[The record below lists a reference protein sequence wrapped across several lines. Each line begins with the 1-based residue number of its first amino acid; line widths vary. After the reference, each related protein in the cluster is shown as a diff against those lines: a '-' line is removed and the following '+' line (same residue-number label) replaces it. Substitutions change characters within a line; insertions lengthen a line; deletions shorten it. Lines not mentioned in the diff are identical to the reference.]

1 MGAMAIPAAG
11 AAIGA
16 MMDKEKP
23 LRGATMGGLGG
34 YFLAP
39 AMAAGAGGSALSG
52 AGGAAAGGGTAAGG
66 SSMASIM
73 PAMTSNP
80 VNLANSA
87 QLMSGAANPAMVG
100 AAAPASGFN
109 MGSMFGNPMQMG
121 MQGMGLLGGGKEQP
135 QQQNQVSSMPR
146 QPMQARPFS
155 GMTPQAQPQLP
166 QVQGMA
172 GRFQYM

>member
-39 AMAAGAGGSALSG
+39 AM
-52 AGGAAAGGGTAAGG
+52 AAGGGTAAGG

-109 MGSMFGNPMQMG
+109 MGSMFGDQMQMG

-146 QPMQARPFS
+146 QHMQARPFS

-172 GRFQYM
+172 GRFPYR

>member
-1 MGAMAIPAAG
+1 MGGAMAIPAAG

-73 PAMTSNP
+73 PAMTNNP

-87 QLMSGAANPAMVG
+87 QLMSGAANPAMAG
-100 AAAPASGFN
+100 AAAPASG
-109 MGSMFGNPMQMG
+109 MFGNPMQMG
-121 MQGMGLLGGGKEQP
+121 MLGMGLLGGGKEQP

-155 GMTPQAQPQLP
+155 GMTQQAQPQLP

-172 GRFQYM
+172 GRFPYM